1 LEYTDNFETW
11 NVCDDGGNVNG
22 CLKLDLFCFL
32 NIGYLYLSKV
42 LSLFL
47 RRGGLYNGCFPKE
60 WGSADIN
67 KVWEKLCF
75 NVVQERLIV
84 IVESVYPVF
93 FCVDRSIFERVH
105 DVTDGRLAPD

>member
-1 LEYTDNFETW
+1 M
-11 NVCDDGGNVNG
+11 NG

-42 LSLFL
+42 LGLFL
-47 RRGGLYNGCFPKE
+47 RRGGLYNGRFPKE

-93 FCVDRSIFERVH
+93 LCVDRFIFERVH
-105 DVTDGRLAPD
+105 DVTVGRLAD

>member
-1 LEYTDNFETW
+1 M
-11 NVCDDGGNVNG
+11 
-22 CLKLDLFCFL
+22 
-32 NIGYLYLSKV
+32 SKV

-93 FCVDRSIFERVH
+93 FFVWIVPFLNVFTTSQLVASRR
-105 DVTDGRLAPD
+105 TDALFI